1 MDCFFLNMCVI
12 IQAIWK
18 KAVWRCEGRMHRLGK
33 WMRALA
39 LVGQLGFCIITPPLV
54 LVYLANLLVTKHGW
68 GTWITIV
75 AILFGLLCAASSAWN
90 LIRSIHKKEQ
100 KPPEKPGVHFRDHI

>member
-1 MDCFFLNMCVI
+1 
-12 IQAIWK
+12 
-18 KAVWRCEGRMHRLGK
+18 MHRLGK

-75 AILFGLLCAASSAWN
+75 AILFGLLCAAVE
-90 LIRSIHKKEQ
+90 RVEPDPEHPQ
-100 KPPEKPGVHFRDHI
+100 KRAEAAGKARRPLP

>member
-1 MDCFFLNMCVI
+1 MENGC
-12 IQAIWK
+12 AR
-18 KAVWRCEGRMHRLGK
+18 WRWWGS
-33 WMRALA
+33 LA
-39 LVGQLGFCIITPPLV
+39 SASSRRRLV

-75 AILFGLLCAASSAWN
+75 AILLGLLCAASSAWN
-90 LIRSIHKKEQ
+90 LIRSIHKKEP